1 MKNYDGSGVLGR
13 DAFHDEIVFKII
25 FKIIYFVINLNIES
39 RLGVI
44 TFVVCPFLI
53 ELFT

>member
-25 FKIIYFVINLNIES
+25 FFVINLNIES

-44 TFVVCPFLI
+44 TFVVRPFKI
-53 ELFT
+53 ERCT

>member
-13 DAFHDEIVFKII
+13 DAFHDEIV

>member
-1 MKNYDGSGVLGR
+1 MKNCDGSGVLGR
-13 DAFHDEIVFKII
+13 DAFHDEIV